1 MTLKQP
7 REDIA
12 SGTDRDDDLLSLED
26 SGVAHRDAL
35 IGMARLLYKTTLVG
49 NPAPIVEDIYKR
61 LSAPQPGDLVVEL
74 SVLYTRDPAK
84 RLKGLGILLEKRT
97 EWRDTDEDWAALVGE
112 GAVYPDDERFTDEAW
127 YVQYGP
133 SAEDVCR
140 WTNCTFIAVPHDYRP
155 LERDRGE

>member
-1 MTLKQP
+1 MTDTRLKQP
-7 REDIA
+7 REDVA
-12 SGTDRDDDLLSLED
+12 SGTDRDDALLALDGSAE
-26 SGVAHRDAL
+26 AHRFAL
-35 IGMARLLYKTTLVG
+35 IGIARLLYKTTLVG

-61 LSAPQPGDLVVEL
+61 LTTPQPGDLVVEL
-74 SVLYTRDPAK
+74 SVLYTRDPDK

-97 EWRDTDEDWAALVGE
+97 EWHDTDEAWAAAVAE

-140 WTNCTFIAVPHDYRP
+140 WTDCSFIALPYDYR
-155 LERDRGE
+155 RG